1 MFVEERHQEILRLL
15 NENEKVKVK
24 ELSKRFEVTEDCI
37 RKDLASMES
46 KESFKTNIWRSG
58 SSRYFASGAY

>member
-15 NENEKVKVK
+15 NEYEKVKVK

-37 RKDLASMES
+37 RKEIGRAHV
-46 KESFKTNIWRSG
+46 
-58 SSRYFASGAY
+58 